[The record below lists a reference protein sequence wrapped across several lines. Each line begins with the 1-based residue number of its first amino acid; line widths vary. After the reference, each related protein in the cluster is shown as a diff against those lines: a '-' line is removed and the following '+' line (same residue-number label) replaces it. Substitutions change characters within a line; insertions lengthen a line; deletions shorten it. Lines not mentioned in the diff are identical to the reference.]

1 VIEGNV
7 VFTAWSDV
15 EDASRPG
22 VKLDD
27 VYEWHIGVEHV
38 FYNSRPL
45 RFGFLFRPS
54 PSEKET
60 SESAVTAG
68 TGLRV
73 SGLDIDLAAKVGWRE
88 YRSADLFS
96 DDIFGAK
103 PRQSTDLVKETTMGG
118 TVSVSKRF

>member
-1 VIEGNV
+1 V
-7 VFTAWSDV
+7 VFTAWGGLK
-15 EDASRPG
+15 DASRPG
-22 VKLDD
+22 LSLDD

-54 PSEKET
+54 PGDRET

-68 TGLRV
+68 TGLRLA
-73 SGLDIDLAAKVGWRE
+73 GLDIDLAAKVAWRE
-88 YRSADLFS
+88 YRAADLFS

-103 PRQSTDLVKETTMGG
+103 ARQSTDLVRETTIGG
-118 TVSVSKRF
+118 IVSLSKRF